1 MCLLHHIPENDKPQ
15 VYIVSQEK
23 MMGQNILVSVKRGRD
38 LCLIL
43 SIILTWVLSLYRISF
58 LRR

>member
-1 MCLLHHIPENDKPQ
+1 MCLLHHIPENNKPQ

-23 MMGQNILVSVKRGRD
+23 MMGQNIFVSVKRGRD

-43 SIILTWVLSLYRISF
+43 LIILT
-58 LRR
+58 